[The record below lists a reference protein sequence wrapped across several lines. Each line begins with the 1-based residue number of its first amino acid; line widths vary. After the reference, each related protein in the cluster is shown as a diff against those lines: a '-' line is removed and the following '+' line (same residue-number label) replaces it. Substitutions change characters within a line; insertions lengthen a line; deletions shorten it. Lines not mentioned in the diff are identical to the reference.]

1 MWRFVRIHGGTV
13 FCGARKL
20 FYLFILQVFLNA
32 TKTASIVAHYS
43 GIVPRPPVACPKM
56 VYRGIKVNFKDGVKH
71 FTGSNIVLF
80 TLLSSLYFAVSQRKT
95 TTLPSVHEAEI
106 TTLDWDARGMM
117 LFSADVAGHVYASH
131 LDMQSVRNTHACVVC
146 YLVVYPCLCCLLSC
160 CIPMLVLFAI
170 LLYTHACVVCYL
182 VVCYLVVCYLVVCY
196 LVV

>member
-80 TLLSSLYFAVSQRKT
+80 TLLSSLY
-95 TTLPSVHEAEI
+95 LPSHSGRLLHCPPC
-106 TTLDWDARGMM
+106 TKLRLLRWTGMP
-117 LFSADVAGHVYASH
+117 VA
-131 LDMQSVRNTHACVVC
+131 
-146 YLVVYPCLCCLLSC
+146 
-160 CIPMLVLFAI
+160 
-170 LLYTHACVVCYL
+170 
-182 VVCYLVVCYLVVCY
+182 
-196 LVV
+196 